1 MSSTQESAPFPY
13 SLSVLFPAYNDAES
27 MPTLLETT
35 FAVLEERVADFEVI
49 VVNDGS
55 QDHTAAVLSKLQ
67 GRFGERLRVIHH
79 PVNRGYGGALRTGF
93 AAATR
98 DYLFY
103 TDGDGQY
110 DVNELPILLAMAESG
125 AGWVNGYKLSRSDPW
140 HRILLGA
147 AYREFVRMLFQLRL
161 RDVDCDFRLMR
172 RDAVQALTLCSS
184 SGTICVELVWGLERR
199 GLRALEVGVTHKP
212 RLHGQSQFFR
222 IAPLWKTVRELGRL
236 MRLRFTARAAG

>member
-79 PVNRGYGGALRTGF
+79 PVNRG
-93 AAATR
+93 
-98 DYLFY
+98 
-103 TDGDGQY
+103 
-110 DVNELPILLAMAESG
+110 
-125 AGWVNGYKLSRSDPW
+125 
-140 HRILLGA
+140 
-147 AYREFVRMLFQLRL
+147 
-161 RDVDCDFRLMR
+161 
-172 RDAVQALTLCSS
+172 
-184 SGTICVELVWGLERR
+184 
-199 GLRALEVGVTHKP
+199 
-212 RLHGQSQFFR
+212 
-222 IAPLWKTVRELGRL
+222 
-236 MRLRFTARAAG
+236 